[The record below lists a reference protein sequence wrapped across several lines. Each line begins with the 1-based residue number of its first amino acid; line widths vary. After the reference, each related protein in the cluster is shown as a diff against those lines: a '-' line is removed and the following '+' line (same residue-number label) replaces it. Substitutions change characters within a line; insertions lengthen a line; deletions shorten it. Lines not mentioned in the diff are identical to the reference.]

1 MTVSQLISEACGES
15 LQGDIRASVAANNS
29 VLAGCNVHW
38 LFRGSIVDLETGMH
52 GIRWTILRI
61 LSQAADKGMTT
72 AEVIAAV
79 RLANGAD
86 KYPDRTILHNL
97 GVVLTRA
104 GQVVGIRQPVTRAD
118 GSKTSRKFWY
128 VVQS

>member
-1 MTVSQLISEACGES
+1 MQGEV
-15 LQGDIRASVAANNS
+15 RASVAATNS

-61 LSQAADKGMTT
+61 LTQAADKGLTT

-104 GQVVGIRQPVTRAD
+104 GQVIGLRQPVTLASGKR
-118 GSKTSRKFWY
+118 TTRKFWY
-128 VVQS
+128 IVQS